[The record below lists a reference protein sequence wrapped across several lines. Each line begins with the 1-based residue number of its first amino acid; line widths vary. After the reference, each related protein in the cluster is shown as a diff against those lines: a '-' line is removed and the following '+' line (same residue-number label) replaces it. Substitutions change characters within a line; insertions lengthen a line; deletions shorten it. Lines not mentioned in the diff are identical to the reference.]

1 MRKLFDDE
9 TGYILIDELAM
20 KRESYQKVMED
31 NVVTQEEL
39 EQQANLVVDYLK
51 KMDERLDEEEKELVT
66 DMICELAVL
75 YEISR
80 LVEY

>member
-51 KMDERLDEEEKELVT
+51 KMDERLDEEGKELVT

>member
-1 MRKLFDDE
+1 MRKLFDYE

>member
-31 NVVTQEEL
+31 NVVTQ
-39 EQQANLVVDYLK
+39 QQANLVVDYLK